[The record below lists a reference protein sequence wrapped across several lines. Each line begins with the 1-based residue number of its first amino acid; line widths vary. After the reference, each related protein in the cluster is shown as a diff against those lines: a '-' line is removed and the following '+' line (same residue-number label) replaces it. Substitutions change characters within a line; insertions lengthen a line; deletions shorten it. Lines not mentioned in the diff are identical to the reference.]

1 MHSISIISRSITSTG
16 FSGSRESQNHNQ
28 HSASY
33 GSIAKNNQGQDQR
46 NGQQQAALVNINTD
60 IGGNTPDSYDSYSSF
75 THLPSIFS
83 STTNV
88 LGDSGTEN
96 QQSQGLNQRAVVK
109 ENSYP
114 GSFPYVSHRG
124 PLAKNQGSQDQG
136 SDQQSDS
143 DVNINTK
150 IGDPIVICDP
160 VPHPDVSD
168 PEVIVD
174 DIISRSGTGNFQEQ
188 WADQDAEVKP
198 QHILRRQPKDP
209 AINELEQDQDA
220 NKRTNAR
227 NNTSISVGPG
237 GRHDPYGIGVGPTSI
252 FASRTLAEGRSVNR
266 QNQGYNQ
273 AAVANSGYSNE
284 YADNS
289 ARSAQN
295 NDSDTASDNKLS
307 ILYRTNQ
314 PSPLYAEVYQHASIA
329 EDTSE
334 QSEHSQQAAAATGP
348 SNKARNRGAGYQDN
362 SQWTNARM
370 TVNIDV

>member
-1 MHSISIISRSITSTG
+1 MHSISVISGNISSTG

-28 HSASY
+28 HSVSY
-33 GSIAKNNQGQDQR
+33 GSIANNNQDQSQR
-46 NGQQQAALVNINTD
+46 NGQQQATIVDINTD
-60 IGGNTPDSYDSYSSF
+60 IGGNTPHSYSSYPSF

-83 STTNV
+83 STTQV
-88 LGDSGTEN
+88 LGESGTEN
-96 QQSQGLNQRAVVK
+96 QQSQGLNQSAIVK

-114 GSFPYVSHRG
+114 GSFPYVSHLG

-150 IGDPIVICDP
+150 IGDPIEICDP
-160 VPHPDVSD
+160 VPYPDVSD
-168 PEVIVD
+168 PKVIVD
-174 DIISRSGTGNFQEQ
+174 ESISRSGTGNFQEQ
-188 WADQDAEVKP
+188 WADQNAEVKP
-198 QHILRRQPKDP
+198 QHILRREPKDP
-209 AINELEQDQDA
+209 AINELAQTQDA
-220 NKRTNAR
+220 KKGTNAR

-237 GRHDPYGIGVGPTSI
+237 GRHDPYSIGVGPTGI
-252 FASRTLAEGRSVNR
+252 YASRTLAEGRSINN
-266 QNQGYNQ
+266 QSQGYNQ

-289 ARSAQN
+289 ATSAQTN
-295 NDSDTASDNKLS
+295 NSDTASDNKIG

-314 PSPLYAEVYQHASIA
+314 PSPLYTEVYQHASLA

-334 QSEHSQQAAAATGP
+334 QSEHGQQAAAASGP

>member
-1 MHSISIISRSITSTG
+1 MHSISVISGSITSTG

-28 HSASY
+28 YSVSH
-33 GSIAKNNQGQDQR
+33 GSVAKNNQDQNQR
-46 NGQQQAALVNINTD
+46 NGQQQAAIVNVDTD
-60 IGGNTPDSYDSYSSF
+60 IGGNTPDSYESYASF
-75 THLPSIFS
+75 THLPAIFT
-83 STTNV
+83 STTHV
-88 LGDSGTEN
+88 LGESGTEN
-96 QQSQGLNQRAVVK
+96 QQSQGLNQRAIVK

-114 GSFPYVSHRG
+114 GCFPYISRKG
-124 PLAKNQGSQDQG
+124 PLAKNQGDQDQA

-150 IGDPIVICDP
+150 IGDPIEICAP
-160 VPHPDVSD
+160 VPPRDVSD

-174 DIISRSGTGNFQEQ
+174 DSISRSGTGNFQEQ
-188 WADQDAEVKP
+188 WADQHAEVKP
-198 QHILRRQPKDP
+198 QHILRRQPRDP
-209 AINELEQDQDA
+209 AINELDQNQDA

-237 GRHDPYGIGVGPTSI
+237 GRHDPYRIGVGPTSI

-273 AAVANSGYSNE
+273 AAVANSGYANE

-289 ARSAQN
+289 AKSAQN

-314 PSPLYAEVYQHASIA
+314 PSPLYTEAYQHASLA
-329 EDTSE
+329 EDTNE
-334 QSEHSQQAAAATGP
+334 QSEHGQQAAAASGP